1 MSALAPVHSVHFYNT
16 HKALIDRLCGIVSS
30 GLSVG
35 NAVLIV
41 ATQYH
46 RDQLV
51 DALELNGVDVETHI
65 REKRFALYDAKEML
79 FKFMVGS
86 MPDTGLF
93 LTQWVSYWLMQ
104 RGRHGAKIRVSS
116 CLGKWWPYF
125 GTKGI
130 KPEQWNDILNER
142 AFHLHALILDHYSLR
157 MKLEW

>member
-93 LTQWVSYWLMQ
+93 LDSMGELLAD
-104 RGRHGAKIRVSS
+104 AK
-116 CLGKWWPYF
+116 
-125 GTKGI
+125 
-130 KPEQWNDILNER
+130 R
-142 AFHLHALILDHYSLR
+142 AARSQD
-157 MKLEW
+157 